1 MDRKDDILAEGVFEK
16 IGDRVEL
23 LKDINAGEDGFI
35 TYGSLLSGEIL
46 KKGEQFTIQQISP
59 YPQGTAYILLRIQSV
74 EEDLFPY
81 EYLCVWNKPGNMLFD
96 NTFKLVNREKYV
108 ESDFKEWD

>member
-1 MDRKDDILAEGVFEK
+1 MDRKDDIFAEGVFEK

-23 LKDINAGEDGFI
+23 LKDINTSEDGFI
-35 TYGSLLSGEIL
+35 TYGSLLPGEIL
-46 KKGEQFTIQQISP
+46 KKGEQFIIQQISP
-59 YPQGTAYILLRIQSV
+59 YPQGTAYILLRIQTA
-74 EEDLFPY
+74 EDFFPQ